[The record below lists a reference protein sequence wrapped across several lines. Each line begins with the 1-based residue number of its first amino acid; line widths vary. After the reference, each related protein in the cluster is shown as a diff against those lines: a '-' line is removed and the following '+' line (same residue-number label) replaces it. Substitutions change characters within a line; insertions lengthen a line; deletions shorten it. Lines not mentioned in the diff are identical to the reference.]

1 MVCRIIGA
9 FVLYLATMGVYM
21 GVFLAKEDEEN
32 LRGLAFLNPVF
43 LLGSDVVILS
53 LRAQTVKI
61 RAREQS

>member
-1 MVCRIIGA
+1 M
-9 FVLYLATMGVYM
+9 LYLATMGVYM